1 MSKLFSGLIVL
12 LFAIVILVSCNSPRE
27 KSEANELSSMLIKSI
42 PVKTEI
48 VAASDITRNMI
59 ASGVLEG
66 WNDIAITAEVG
77 GKLEKIFVN
86 EGQDVKKGGKIL
98 ELEHESLNQQLL
110 SAEAALTT
118 AEQALKKIE
127 RGIRPEEMAQIIAQL
142 DSARTSFENAD
153 ENFKSSQELYDEGVI
168 SKLDLDMA
176 ESQLAGAKAQY
187 ETALKNKE
195 LADIGAREED
205 RISAEAGVL
214 NARARRDLAR
224 EQYNKAFFYSPFDGT
239 VAFIYVDPGE
249 MVTPGIP
256 LINIVSLQTLKLSI
270 AMNSEEAV
278 NVKVGD
284 EVLIHPEVN
293 SSDVFT
299 GTVSKIDIKADE
311 RTGTFSAE
319 IKIDNSDGRLIPGM
333 TATCKLSFGEHKDVL
348 VIPLDSIIN
357 RGMYKFVFILEDG
370 KAVQH
375 QVITGVINENEAE
388 IVDGL
393 QAGQTLIIE
402 GHKNLNDGDL
412 VDVRGES

>member
-1 MSKLFSGLIVL
+1 
-12 LFAIVILVSCNSPRE
+12 
-27 KSEANELSSMLIKSI
+27 
-42 PVKTEI
+42 
-48 VAASDITRNMI
+48 
-59 ASGVLEG
+59 
-66 WNDIAITAEVG
+66 
-77 GKLEKIFVN
+77 
-86 EGQDVKKGGKIL
+86 
-98 ELEHESLNQQLL
+98 
-110 SAEAALTT
+110 
-118 AEQALKKIE
+118 
-127 RGIRPEEMAQIIAQL
+127 
-142 DSARTSFENAD
+142 
-153 ENFKSSQELYDEGVI
+153 
-168 SKLDLDMA
+168 

-205 RISAEAGVL
+205 RVSAEAGVL